1 MLMRLRV
8 EDVVCK
14 NYCTRIAI
22 KKHFVIDRNAVH
34 LLLTFPFLEPSSG
47 SKEPKDKCRNRLDYR
62 TCGKAA
68 MKGKCSRNWWQ
79 FFCMAT
85 CKRCCG
91 NIWGDKRC
99 DRLKFLCKKKRKSG
113 AEVRKKCRK
122 ACGKCK

>member
-8 EDVVCK
+8 EDAVCR
-14 NYCTRIAI
+14 NYYNRIAI
-22 KKHFVIDRNAVH
+22 KKYCSKAECGTSVAHIF
-34 LLLTFPFLEPSSG
+34 TFLEPSQG

-122 ACGKCK
+122 ACGTCK